1 MIMLTQHAHRVG
13 VEVAHVVVAHLAQ
26 LLPKL
31 QFLPSDTRTGDGHHA
46 HTHARGLVS
55 TARARAGAA
64 ARAADAAVAPACRVA
79 LGYSPAGQGRASL
92 NP

>member
-1 MIMLTQHAHRVG
+1 MPVAGRQGACGLLMLTQHAHRGG

-46 HTHARGLVS
+46 HTHTRAWSCEQCEGEGWGSSARG
-55 TARARAGAA
+55 
-64 ARAADAAVAPACRVA
+64 
-79 LGYSPAGQGRASL
+79 
-92 NP
+92 